1 MSLILTSS
9 GIGLHRVESPR
20 ERERDC
26 NRDSGSKDLRGVV
39 GGAQVGAAVGGGDDS
54 ESESSLLDELDT
66 LC

>member
-1 MSLILTSS
+1 VSLILTSS

-39 GGAQVGAAVGGGDDS
+39 GTQVGVAAGGGDES

-66 LC
+66 WC